1 MQQTAAQPTAAQQT
15 AAQQTAAQQT
25 AAQMEESVATT
36 LKIASDWKA
45 KGDVRWELSC
55 VGQVLEGLLTI
66 AVTHH
71 DSFEA
76 GVAYLHGKH
85 AEELLARYHEL
96 NTALLNAFF
105 ADPKGARAAV
115 DHQVSFA
122 HIGWLLGRYALGD
135 AILQIASNTEIAKY
149 WPLTKFWTEYHRA
162 MTCLVSREAYI
173 PQPPS
178 KLRGYEKHW
187 EPYLRV
193 VEAITV
199 GRRPGA
205 GARGLR
211 RLVHAPEPRQAAQQL
226 PVRRERARSRAVG
239 IPAAVNSCPLE
250 RRKLTTPRRRG
261 PRSPPRPSP

>member
-1 MQQTAAQPTAAQQT
+1 VQPTAAQQT
-15 AAQQTAAQQT
+15 AAQPIAAQQT

-96 NTALLNAFF
+96 NTALLNAFL
-105 ADPKGARAAV
+105 ANPKGARAAV

-162 MTCLVSREAYI
+162 MTCLVRREAYI
-173 PQPPS
+173 PRPPPR
-178 KLRGYEKHW
+178 LRGYEKHW

-193 VEAITV
+193 VEALTSGADLAPALGV
-199 GRRPGA
+199 CADSFTRRNRDKRLNSFPFDGNGRD
-205 GARGLR
+205 
-211 RLVHAPEPRQAAQQL
+211 
-226 PVRRERARSRAVG
+226 PVRWEFRLPSILARWNAG
-239 IPAAVNSCPLE
+239 
-250 RRKLTTPRRRG
+250 G
-261 PRSPPRPSP
+261 

>member
-1 MQQTAAQPTAAQQT
+1 VEQT

-96 NTALLNAFF
+96 NTALLNAFL
-105 ADPKGARAAV
+105 ANPKGARAAV

-162 MTCLVSREAYI
+162 MTCLVLREAYV
-173 PQPPS
+173 PRPPPR
-178 KLRGYEKHW
+178 LRGYEKHW
-187 EPYLRV
+187 ETYLRV
-193 VEAITV
+193 VEAVTSGADPAPALAACADSFTRRNRDKRV
-199 GRRPGA
+199 NSFPFDGNGRD
-205 GARGLR
+205 
-211 RLVHAPEPRQAAQQL
+211 
-226 PVRRERARSRAVG
+226 PVRWEFRLPSILARWNAGS
-239 IPAAVNSCPLE
+239 
-250 RRKLTTPRRRG
+250 
-261 PRSPPRPSP
+261 

>member
-1 MQQTAAQPTAAQQT
+1 MQQTAAQPTAAQPT
-15 AAQQTAAQQT
+15 AAQPT

-85 AEELLARYHEL
+85 AEELLARYHAL
-96 NTALLNAFF
+96 NTQLLDAFL

-115 DHQVSFA
+115 DHKVAFA
-122 HIGWLLGRYALGD
+122 HLGWSLGRYALGD
-135 AILQIASNTEIAKY
+135 AILQIACDVESAKVLAADEVLGRV
-149 WPLTKFWTEYHRA
+149 PPGDGQPRVPPGVRSPAAAQASGL
-162 MTCLVSREAYI
+162 REALGALS
-173 PQPPS
+173 PRR
-178 KLRGYEKHW
+178 RGPH
-187 EPYLRV
+187 
-193 VEAITV
+193 V

-211 RLVHAPEPRQAAQQL
+211 GLVHAPESRQAAQQL
-226 PVRRERARSRAVG
+226 SVRRGRARSRAVG

-250 RRKLTTPRRRG
+250 RRKLTTPRR
-261 PRSPPRPSP
+261 

>member
-1 MQQTAAQPTAAQQT
+1 MQQTAAQPTAAQP
-15 AAQQTAAQQT
+15 TAAQQT

-85 AEELLARYHEL
+85 AEELLARYHAL
-96 NTALLNAFF
+96 NTQLLDAFL

-115 DHQVSFA
+115 DHKVAFA
-122 HIGWLLGRYALGD
+122 HLGWSLGRYALGD
-135 AILQIASNTEIAKY
+135 AILQIACDVESAKV
-149 WPLTKFWTEYHRA
+149 WPLTKFWAEYHRA
-162 MTCLVSREAYI
+162 MASLVSRQAYA
-173 PQPPS
+173 PRPPPR
-178 KLRGYEKHW
+178 LRGYEKHW

-193 VEAITV
+193 VEALTSGADLAPALAACADSFTRRNRDKRLNSFPFDGD
-199 GRRPGA
+199 GRD
-205 GARGLR
+205 
-211 RLVHAPEPRQAAQQL
+211 
-226 PVRRERARSRAVG
+226 PVRWEFRLPSILARWNAGS
-239 IPAAVNSCPLE
+239 
-250 RRKLTTPRRRG
+250 
-261 PRSPPRPSP
+261 

>member
-85 AEELLARYHEL
+85 AEELLARYHAL
-96 NTALLNAFF
+96 NTTLLNAFF

-122 HIGWLLGRYALGD
+122 HIGWLLGA
-135 AILQIASNTEIAKY
+135 
-149 WPLTKFWTEYHRA
+149 
-162 MTCLVSREAYI
+162 V
-173 PQPPS
+173 
-178 KLRGYEKHW
+178 
-187 EPYLRV
+187 
-193 VEAITV
+193 
-199 GRRPGA
+199 
-205 GARGLR
+205 
-211 RLVHAPEPRQAAQQL
+211 
-226 PVRRERARSRAVG
+226 RAR
-239 IPAAVNSCPLE
+239 
-250 RRKLTTPRRRG
+250 RRHPRRSRRTRRSRSTGRSRSSG
-261 PRSPPRPSP
+261 PSTTGR